1 MLGKFHPP
9 SYLGRWSIVMGSLKI
24 DACHMYHLPVEV
36 SCWACIRVGNII
48 CAMNQIFAIR
58 YIVKYCI
65 LCSKHS
71 VLANDFLA
79 WARTSDDSRPA
90 VSSGECDVGVKSDP

>member
-1 MLGKFHPP
+1 MLGKFHPL
-9 SYLGRWSIVMGSLKI
+9 SCLGRWIVVMGTLKI

-36 SCWACIRVGNII
+36 SFWACIRVGNNI

-58 YIVKYCI
+58 YIVTYCI

-71 VLANDFLA
+71 VLANNFLA
-79 WARTSDDSRPA
+79 WARTSDDSPPA
-90 VSSGECDVGVKSDP
+90 VSSGECDGGAKGDP